1 MTMMDILWAAV
12 GFVICAVLFSL
23 ICILMI
29 VVVWWMFKTNQ
40 DIEIET
46 EDWEEENDRGNQSL
60 SDGM

>member
-29 VVVWWMFKTNQ
+29 VVVWWIFKTNQ

-46 EDWEEENDRGNQSL
+46 EDWEEENESRRLDKGN
-60 SDGM
+60 